1 MVSLNFPILNTLKRF
16 VLIVLMSLILFSCKK
31 NNKEDLSDTTKTK
44 VNTNKIVGYL
54 YTTTNG
60 EGENEIVQLA
70 RHEDGTLSSEKTYPT
85 GGKGGSDHSA
95 PAHGDYDAQG
105 NLKIVGNVLITTN
118 PGDNTISTFRVNKT
132 NGDLKFLSIVDS
144 HGDRPVTL
152 DFLSVEGSSNEYW
165 VAVGNQWGTPT
176 VLYDGDKLKRYPDD
190 AFFKQ
195 DLTKPDASDK
205 DRSIQLFKLNSTTGE
220 LTYQNML
227 SEYVRQNGGP
237 ADVKFSPDGKK
248 IAVTLWGIPHFFTPK
263 PILVETRPSRVYI
276 YDFKDGKV
284 SNPRFFEEDGIV
296 GTVGF
301 HWSKNSDM
309 LYTTNF
315 NLIPEKIDNGLTVL
329 KDDGNKVTKLSKH
342 ITGGDGNVDEAC
354 WTALSPDNKRLYVC
368 SYVTNV
374 LTTFELNT
382 DGTVGKTLNVTKR
395 GDYAPLEDSKDIYA
409 AKNNK
414 YVYLLGSFFSYSVN
428 VFEVTPEGLKYKTQ
442 YTLVKTKDKVGQPG
456 VYDLVGLDGF
466 DL

>member
-44 VNTNKIVGYL
+44 VNTNKIVGFL

-227 SEYVRQNGGP
+227 SEFVRQNGGP

-248 IAVTLWGIPHFFTPK
+248 IAVTLWGNSSFLYAKT
-263 PILVETRPSRVYI
+263 
-276 YDFKDGKV
+276 
-284 SNPRFFEEDGIV
+284 N
-296 GTVGF
+296 
-301 HWSKNSDM
+301 SKR
-309 LYTTNF
+309 
-315 NLIPEKIDNGLTVL
+315 
-329 KDDGNKVTKLSKH
+329 NKT
-342 ITGGDGNVDEAC
+342 
-354 WTALSPDNKRLYVC
+354 
-368 SYVTNV
+368 
-374 LTTFELNT
+374 
-382 DGTVGKTLNVTKR
+382 
-395 GDYAPLEDSKDIYA
+395 
-409 AKNNK
+409 
-414 YVYLLGSFFSYSVN
+414 
-428 VFEVTPEGLKYKTQ
+428 
-442 YTLVKTKDKVGQPG
+442 
-456 VYDLVGLDGF
+456 
-466 DL
+466 

>member
-195 DLTKPDASDK
+195 DLTKPDASDR

-263 PILVETRPSRVYI
+263 PILKETRPSRVYV
-276 YDFKDGKV
+276 YDFKDGKI
-284 SNPRFFEEDGIV
+284 SNPRYFEEDGIV

-309 LYTTNF
+309 LYTSNF
-315 NLIPEKIDNGLTVL
+315 NLIPEKFDNGLTVL
-329 KDDGNKVTKLSKH
+329 KDNGNKVTKVSKH

-354 WTALSPDNKRLYVC
+354 WTMLSPDNKRLYVC

-374 LTTFELNT
+374 ITSYELNQ
-382 DGTVGKTLNVTKR
+382 DGTVGKTLNVAKR
-395 GDYAPLEDSKDIYA
+395 DDYAPNEDSKDLYA
-409 AKNNK
+409 SNDNK

-442 YTLVKTKDKVGQPG
+442 YTLAKTKDKVGQPG
-456 VYDLVGLDGF
+456 VYDLVGLAGF

>member
-227 SEYVRQNGGP
+227 SEFVRQNGGP

-263 PILVETRPSRVYI
+263 PILKETRPSRVYV
-276 YDFKDGKV
+276 YDFKDGKI
-284 SNPRFFEEDGIV
+284 SNPRYFEEDGIV

-309 LYTTNF
+309 LYTSNF
-315 NLIPEKIDNGLTVL
+315 NLIPEKFDNGLTVL
-329 KDDGNKVTKLSKH
+329 KDNGNKVTKLSKH

-354 WTALSPDNKRLYVC
+354 WTMLSPDNKRLYVC

-374 LTTFELNT
+374 ITTYELNQG
-382 DGTVGKTLNVTKR
+382 GTVGKTLNVAKR

-428 VFEVTPEGLKYKTQ
+428 VFEVTPEGLKYKRQ
-442 YTLVKTKDKVGQPG
+442 YTLAKTKDKVGQPG